1 MNRRDWDKLKKD
13 LENGIYKM
21 IRLVQIFPDGEP
33 RVIITYN
40 KFTKTGELIN
50 RFNYIR
56 NKVDSG
62 QLPPGDYEL
71 NLRVSPTNNTMVDI
85 LKFSIKPKSVVLN
98 DNTIVDKTSEQET
111 EDMNNVDFDDYVAL
125 IKANAELKA
134 TNTYLIQELEF
145 YKREL
150 KFYQDNRSSNMPA
163 TLQDAPQEKSVAE
176 IITNTLGDTFASAVP
191 ILDKYFDLQTRRLDL
206 EEKKITTNTPTKPK
220 AKKMAKSIE
229 EIAELT
235 ADELYDLEESD
246 PDEFNRRL
254 DDLEAKNPELYDMVC
269 EILGIEIEE
278 EEDQEEEQE

>member
-111 EDMNNVDFDDYVAL
+111 EEMNNVDFDDYVNL
-125 IKANAELKA
+125 IKENAELKA

-150 KFYQDNRSSNMPA
+150 KFYQDNRSNTPA
-163 TLQDAPQEKSVAE
+163 TLQDAPQEKSMAE

-206 EEKKITTNTPTKPK
+206 EEKKITTNTPQKSKP
-220 AKKMAKSIE
+220 KKMAKSIE

-254 DDLEAKNPELYDMVC
+254 DDLEIKNPELYDMVC

-278 EEDQEEEQE
+278 EEDQEEQE